1 MMITALP
8 AWQSH
13 FSIAAIGNVYVARSR
28 ALRAVRLQPIDEIV
42 AKFEQSHRDLHDEPS
57 LARVTLGQQY
67 WGLPQLV
74 AALGRSSCLARL
86 RFHDNRR
93 IGHDIDAPYA
103 NC

>member
-8 AWQSH
+8 AWQLL

-28 ALRAVRLQPIDEIV
+28 VLRAVRWQPIDEIV

-93 IGHDIDAPYA
+93 IGHDIDAPYG

>member
-1 MMITALP
+1 MMITTLP

-28 ALRAVRLQPIDEIV
+28 ALRAVRLLPIDEIV
-42 AKFEQSHRDLHDEPS
+42 AKFEQCHRDPHDEPS
-57 LARVTLGQQY
+57 LARVAPVQQY

-74 AALGRSSCLARL
+74 RRQAARAASPGYA
-86 RFHDNRR
+86 FHNRR
-93 IGHDIDAPYA
+93 IGHDIDAPYG